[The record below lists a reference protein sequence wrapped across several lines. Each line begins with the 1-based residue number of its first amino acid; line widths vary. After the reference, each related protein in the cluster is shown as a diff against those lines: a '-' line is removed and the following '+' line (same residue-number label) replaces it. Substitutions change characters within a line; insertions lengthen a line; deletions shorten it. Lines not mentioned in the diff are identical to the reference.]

1 MSALCSCLQKFT
13 PVFIIACLKVIELPH
28 SNNCGHTTNN
38 DGVCI
43 NQSLHLENW
52 SNLQTISGMSHRLM
66 DPREEY
72 VESYRCA
79 DGCQIM
85 NTLTMTVYVTQLS
98 DALFIQVNIF
108 KYGGG
113 ISHKFCPT

>member
-1 MSALCSCLQKFT
+1 
-13 PVFIIACLKVIELPH
+13 
-28 SNNCGHTTNN
+28 
-38 DGVCI
+38 
-43 NQSLHLENW
+43 
-52 SNLQTISGMSHRLM
+52 M

-113 ISHKFCPT
+113 ISHKFFPT